1 MLGVTGNVQTWLVI
15 SGIFDFQPYDH
26 ILIDPQF
33 SKHIFHMKPPIRH
46 KYIDQPLY
54 PHLPLWSFFF
64 ITVISHE
71 ILIPHEKNPWKK
83 YKKIPSPMEIPKVPP
98 SRQGWTTPSASSP
111 WSGNDPWNSSVHRWT
126 PREKRE
132 NDLENWKWLELFL
145 ENNDPERMFEIVFEL
160 LFDDLRCVWF
170 LDFWEDQ
177 PKVKH
182 FCFYPI

>member
-71 ILIPHEKNPWKK
+71 ILIPHEKIPEKNIKKSHLRWKF
-83 YKKIPSPMEIPKVPP
+83 PK
-98 SRQGWTTPSASSP
+98 SRLRGRGGQHHPHPLLGAGTTPETAQCT
-111 WSGNDPWNSSVHRWT
+111 GGR
-126 PREKRE
+126 RGKRGKMTWRTE
-132 NDLENWKWLELFL
+132 NG
-145 ENNDPERMFEIVFEL
+145 
-160 LFDDLRCVWF
+160 
-170 LDFWEDQ
+170 
-177 PKVKH
+177 
-182 FCFYPI
+182 